1 MATINSTGLGTA
13 FKTNPAGTTAIDFN
27 TSTAQD
33 QLGRIMVAYD
43 ATYGEKW
50 FMYVK
55 AKGAITKGQ
64 TVIMTSTPY
73 VVKADTTGTAS
84 LKIFKGQALGVCTG
98 SLNDAY
104 YGWIQVRGYNTG
116 ILASP
121 HYCTSACQW
130 TYLASAGV
138 LSIGTLTRAQY
149 SACVW
154 KQFTGIFTYAKV
166 ASGKST
172 SGYIQ
177 CI

>member
-1 MATINSTGLGTA
+1 MATLYATGLGTS
-13 FKTNPAGTTAIDFN
+13 FYSSPGGTSGVDIN
-27 TSTAQD
+27 TSTAKD

-50 FMYVK
+50 FMYIK

-64 TVIMTSTPY
+64 TVVATASPY
-73 VVKADTTGTAS
+73 VVKADTTGTNT
-84 LKIFKGQALGVCTG
+84 LKIFKGQAVGVASHTFT
-98 SLNDAY
+98 DAY

-138 LSIGTLTRAQY
+138 VSIGTLTRAQY

-154 KQFTGIFTYAKV
+154 KQFTGIFTYSKV